1 MKTKKPKT
9 EAKKALVSP
18 TRKKLH
24 CCLCSST
31 DIERV
36 TADGSPLCKHH
47 QRLVDDVVKLADSKR
62 KAHA

>member
-1 MKTKKPKT
+1 MTRPLCIDLYCGLGGWT
-9 EAKKALVSP
+9 EGFLAEGYE
-18 TRKKLH
+18 
-24 CCLCSST
+24 CIGF